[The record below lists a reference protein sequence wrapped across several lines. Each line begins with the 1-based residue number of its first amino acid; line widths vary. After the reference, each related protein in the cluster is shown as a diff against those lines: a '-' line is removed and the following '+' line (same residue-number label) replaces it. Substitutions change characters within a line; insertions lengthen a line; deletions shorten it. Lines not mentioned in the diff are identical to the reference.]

1 MPRIIKYC
9 FLEPNK
15 EIETEKVSNEKN
27 HGNEGEKLMRLHLI
41 LMDKAGVG
49 VEGLDAAGFF
59 LRFWNSNP
67 LQ

>member
-1 MPRIIKYC
+1 
-9 FLEPNK
+9 
-15 EIETEKVSNEKN
+15 
-27 HGNEGEKLMRLHLI
+27 MRMHLI

-49 VEGLDAAGFF
+49 VEELDAAGFF